1 MKDHTAI
8 EGISLGGL
16 ISVYAMCRY
25 PHIFKNMVGLSS
37 AFFRNQEEI
46 EKLIQDTDIGLSLIE
61 SIYLDCET
69 SEAKDEDII
78 NKEFTASNRTVYE
91 ILKKKI
97 PHARFEIINYFPF

>member
-1 MKDHTAI
+1 
-8 EGISLGGL
+8 
-16 ISVYAMCRY
+16 
-25 PHIFKNMVGLSS
+25 MVGLSS

-91 ILKKKI
+91 ILKRKYLMQGLKSL
-97 PHARFEIINYFPF
+97 IIFLFKVH